1 MNLTKLCTFPA
12 LALVASL
19 ALGLEPS
26 PLAPTEVGS
35 TVSYEFRS
43 PVVNGMGLRSLDDL
57 RGKPVL
63 VEFWGTR

>member
-1 MNLTKLCTFPA
+1 MNPTKIFTLPA
-12 LALVASL
+12 LALLASL

-26 PLAPTEVGS
+26 PGSPTELGS
-35 TVSYEFRS
+35 TVAYEFRS
-43 PVVNGMGLRSLDDL
+43 PVVNGMGVRSLDDL